1 MPRILLPLALL
12 LAGCH
17 AHTGVS
23 VGPGTSG
30 AAPGVSASVGIDA
43 GPAAGALIGLGFMAA
58 IISGQGDR
66 EMRAAPE
73 LDPTRRVLEQDC
85 KRPLEDPAANLRC
98 R

>member
-1 MPRILLPLALL
+1 MRRAPWLLALL

-30 AAPGVSASVGIDA
+30 AAPGASASIGIRA
-43 GPAAGALIGLGFMAA
+43 GPAAGALIGLGFVAA
-58 IISGQGDR
+58 VISGQD
-66 EMRAAPE
+66 EHKIDATPE
-73 LDPTRRVLEQDC
+73 LDPARRVVEQDC
-85 KRPLEDPAANLRC
+85 NKPIEDPAANLRC